1 MHELPILLFGVRE
14 GVPSC
19 ERVIPAKSK
28 EICSYIHGQMSHPM
42 LICGNMENNL
52 WSFNSAFPDPGWS
65 GASKIE
71 NSYQLKH
78 FVNLGFPGPPAA
90 TAGAERLGTLH

>member
-52 WSFNSAFPDPGWS
+52 RSFNSAFPDPGWS

-78 FVNLGFPGPPAA
+78 FVNLGFPGPSAA